1 VRRTVEG
8 IFSSLIAEVVEWQT
22 RTFEGRVAQAVRV
35 QVPPSAPTYA
45 CGAVMPPASATSARR
60 RSLSSTKSSSIRLL
74 LVDDHEVVRVGLR
87 TVLHNNQGITVVG
100 EADSKARAAAEA
112 KRLRPDVI
120 LMDVRLPDGSGVEA
134 CREILSDHPE
144 SRVIF
149 LTSYTD
155 DDSVLAAV
163 LAGAYGY
170 VLKEI
175 DSAALIRAIR
185 TVSAGR
191 SILDPAVAK
200 RALEWIKTLP
210 TADGPPRTSS
220 LSPQEERV
228 LALVAEGLTNK
239 EIASSL
245 QLSDK
250 TVKNYLANMFQ
261 KLHISRRAQAAAF
274 FVKRTV

>member
-1 VRRTVEG
+1 MPSTDA
-8 IFSSLIAEVVEWQT
+8 IA
-22 RTFEGRVAQAVRV
+22 
-35 QVPPSAPTYA
+35 S
-45 CGAVMPPASATSARR
+45 RR
-60 RSLSSTKSSSIRLL
+60 RAVSPARTAPIRLL

-87 TVLHNNQGITVVG
+87 TVLHNNHGITIVG
-100 EADSKARAAAEA
+100 EAGSRTQAVKEA
-112 KRLRPDVI
+112 KHLHPDII

-134 CREILSDHPE
+134 CREILSDHPNT
-144 SRVIF
+144 RVIF

-163 LAGAYGY
+163 LAGAHGY

-185 TVSAGR
+185 TVSTGR
-191 SILDPAVAK
+191 SILDPSVTK
-200 RALEWIKTLP
+200 RALEWIKTVP
-210 TADGPPRTSS
+210 VADGLARPSA

-228 LALVAEGLTNK
+228 LALVAQGLTNK
-239 EIASSL
+239 EIATSL
-245 QLSDK
+245 ALSDK

-274 FVKRTV
+274 FVKRHA